1 CAFHPRCPLAVER
14 CRIDVPPLVPM
25 PDGRLVACHVRAPAT
40 DIPTRSAA
48 TAFMRF
54 SLMSPG
60 PGIENA
66 SIADS

>member
-40 DIPTRSAA
+40 DIPCCSGQSFARTYGGATGPFHPAA
-48 TAFMRF
+48 H
-54 SLMSPG
+54 L
-60 PGIENA
+60 
-66 SIADS
+66 